1 MNQFFE
7 KYPWLRTMLCG
18 LMAAAL
24 LLSVLL
30 PVLRLQR
37 QEPENPIREE
47 NIQPVEPLSFGE
59 AEGGTRLSAPEQTE
73 DGPGGGQT
81 QPENAKTAHG
91 AGRNGSN
98 TGSSARTAAGRPES
112 AAARKRGAV

>member
-73 DGPGGGQT
+73 DGPGGG
-81 QPENAKTAHG
+81 AHG

>member
-81 QPENAKTAHG
+81 QP
-91 AGRNGSN
+91 
-98 TGSSARTAAGRPES
+98 
-112 AAARKRGAV
+112 

>member
-1 MNQFFE
+1 MNQLFE

-73 DGPGGGQT
+73 DGPGRRT
-81 QPENAKTAHG
+81 DAARERETAHG

>member
-73 DGPGGGQT
+73 DGP
-81 QPENAKTAHG
+81 